1 MGEFVSDWIGKPLL
15 TRGGERIGYVK
26 NVQTDKNLRRV
37 RNLECVGEEDEEEF
51 LLPASAVAQW
61 GRDAIVAARR
71 ANGCKNCLPAP
82 FGVAVYSAGGEALGP
97 IDDFA
102 RDGLDITGI
111 RLADGR
117 LLPVGALHSL
127 TDTAI
132 VDPDGALSPVVRR
145 QKAPARPKAA
155 RAKPAPA
162 AQDIAPSAQEAAPD
176 EPAAELAAARP
187 AMAGIGSAAEPA
199 HAGAPESEISAAED
213 AAPQGGA
220 AAPEGPSVGGAQ
232 GPAGAPLPRKR
243 AGSAL
248 LTGKTLPDDLLDV
261 RGNVLAPRGTVVTAE
276 TIRRAMRHDKLFALT
291 LLCTRESRGL

>member
-61 GRDAIVAARR
+61 GKDAIVAARR
-71 ANGCKNCLPAP
+71 ANSCKNCLPAP

-111 RLADGR
+111 RLADGK
-117 LLPVGALHSL
+117 LLPVGALRSL

-155 RAKPAPA
+155 RAKPAQA
-162 AQDIAPSAQEAAPD
+162 AQEIAPAAQEAAPD
-176 EPAAELAAARP
+176 GPADELAAARP
-187 AMAGIGSAAEPA
+187 AAAGIGSAAEPA
-199 HAGAPESEISAAED
+199 HAGAPESGTSAAAD

-220 AAPEGPSVGGAQ
+220 VPAESSSENGTQEPS
-232 GPAGAPLPRKR
+232 GAPLPRKR